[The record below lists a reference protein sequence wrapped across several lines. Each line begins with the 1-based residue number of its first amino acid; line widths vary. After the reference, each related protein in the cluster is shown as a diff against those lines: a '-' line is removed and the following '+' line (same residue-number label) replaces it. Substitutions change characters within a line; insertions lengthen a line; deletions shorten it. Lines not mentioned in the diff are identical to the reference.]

1 MNKSTAFPRMRKADV
16 NGENELP
23 PYTWRKAR
31 TGIAG
36 LAGHPDEADRKAA
49 GDIIRSVIA

>member
-31 TGIAG
+31 TGFAG
-36 LAGHPDEADRKAA
+36 LGEHPGEADRKAA
-49 GDIIRSVIA
+49 GEYVRSMIA